1 MPLRIVKFLLCTLV
15 FQFHLMVYA
24 ATVTQ
29 LKGSKVLIDNGN
41 DDIEVGQEFYIVGSN
56 KKNTGSILKITS
68 VRGDKSVAMI
78 VRGNASAGQSL
89 KLKPLTK
96 STAKKPTPEDENDLI
111 TDTPPATVYRYHSK
125 KIGLLLNVM
134 TNTMTAKESDGVSPT
149 PNIEDVT
156 MTGSSVG
163 ITATMDYPYNNWFEF
178 RGTAGYEPFI
188 VAGTAKINGCSN
200 TTSKDCNA
208 SIGYLVGGGYARMNF
223 FKNRFL
229 IWAGLGMSGRFPISK
244 TSTAI
249 KTADLKL
256 TSSYAI
262 ALGTDYFIDFK
273 TFIPVSIEQQFL
285 QSSSTVSGS
294 LLSFRVGYGLAY

>member
-1 MPLRIVKFLLCTLV
+1 MLLKIARLLLCTLML
-15 FQFHLMVYA
+15 QFPFTAHA
-24 ATVTQ
+24 ATVNQ
-29 LKGSKVLIDNGN
+29 LKGSKVLIDNGT
-41 DDIEVGQEFYIVGSN
+41 DDVEVGQEFYVVGSN

-78 VRGNASAGQSL
+78 VRGSASAGQSL

-96 STAKKPTPEDENDLI
+96 TKEKQPKPEDESDSI
-111 TDTPPATVYRYHSK
+111 TDAPPAAVYRYHSK
-125 KIGLLLNVM
+125 KIALLLNAM
-134 TNTMTAKESDGVSPT
+134 SNTMTAKESDGIP
-149 PNIEDVT
+149 PNPSIEDVT

-163 ITATMDYPYNNWFEF
+163 LTATLDYPYNSWFEF
-178 RGTAGYEPFI
+178 RGTAGYEPFT

-223 FKNRFL
+223 YKNRFL
-229 IWAGLGMSGRFPISK
+229 IWAGLGMNGRFPISK

-256 TSSYAI
+256 TSSYAV
-262 ALGTDYFIDFK
+262 AFGTDYFLDFK
-273 TFIPVSIEQQFL
+273 TFIPVSLEQQFL

-294 LLSFRVGYGLAY
+294 LLSIRVGYGLAY